1 MNVTM
6 ELFKY
11 FGMVYVIGMVALFFA
26 ARTVRYM
33 DKNNKRNKA

>member
-11 FGMVYVIGMVALFFA
+11 FGMVYVIGMVALFLA